1 MAMKG
6 TKSGDMVAVH
16 YTGTLDDG
24 TVFDS
29 SFDGEPL
36 KFTLGKGEV
45 IAGFEEAVLGMK
57 PGEKKITKIP
67 ADKAYGPEHQELKM
81 MVPEEEY
88 PEGIEPEIGQM
99 LQLQQPDGRVVIVR
113 VTSIGDERICL
124 DANHPLA
131 GKNLTFEIE
140 LVTIDSARAET
151 NA

>member
-1 MAMKG
+1 MEGA
-6 TKSGDMVAVH
+6 KSGDTVAVH

-29 SFDGEPL
+29 SLESEPL
-36 KFTLGKGEV
+36 EFTLGTGEV
-45 IAGFEEAVLGMK
+45 IAGFEEAVIGMK
-57 PGEKKITKIP
+57 PGEKKTTKIP
-67 ADKAYGPEHQELKM
+67 ADEGYGPEQPELKL
-81 MVPEEEY
+81 MVPQEEY

-113 VTSIGDERICL
+113 VTSIGDEGICL

-140 LVTIDSARAET
+140 LVTIA
-151 NA
+151 